1 MHRMKSVTESTL
13 AQSPW
18 LALMALSAM
27 VLVIVTWMLWR
38 RRGGG
43 RKPKAAI
50 ACAILSVSLHSA
62 LFWFVP
68 AKEQHGQGTGDAPGA
83 IDGSAPVMVT
93 MTDMES
99 FDPNQSASMDETPE
113 TFVPPLDLPAPT
125 VEPQPAVVSAPVATE
140 APTTS
145 MAPPDLAPE
154 PLELAD
160 TTAAVDQMM
169 TDLLLSDAFFAID
182 QEPTESPSEIPDP
195 QPTTPQPQQQPTFA
209 AQPASSTTGVP
220 IPTQTVATAIASP
233 RPDDFANRRGP
244 ARRSALIATGG
255 DDRTEAS
262 VAAGLRFIA
271 SRQRPDGIWDPQTTG
286 AGQER
291 GTLGETRDGAGKRAE
306 TGLTGLA
313 LLSLMGSGHTHLDGP
328 YTDNVARGLQ
338 ALLNRQA
345 SDGSLGGPAGT
356 YARTYCH
363 SIASLSLG
371 EAFALTRDPR
381 LAQSTADALSYSA
394 RIQHPQTGGWRY
406 KPGDTGDTSQFGW
419 QAMAMESGKQGG
431 MNLDPQI
438 DQRLKAFLATVRAG
452 RGGLAS
458 YRPKRPPS
466 RTMTA
471 EALASRLILGHYV
484 PPHEIAEAEAYILQ
498 ELPGMGEDNF
508 YYWYY
513 ASLALHQLQ
522 SPAWTR
528 WNEAMKARLLA
539 TQRSDGSWPTSS
551 VWGGYGGEIY
561 TTAMGCLCLEV
572 YYRHLT
578 QHQSPEKIASGAIRP
593 LLR

>member
-1 MHRMKSVTESTL
+1 MKSITDSTL
-13 AQSPW
+13 AQTPW
-18 LALMALSAM
+18 LAFLAVMAM
-27 VLVIVTWMLWR
+27 VLVVATWVLWR
-38 RRGGG
+38 RQSG
-43 RKPKAAI
+43 RRRPKAAI
-50 ACAILSVSLHSA
+50 ACAVLSVLIHSS

-68 AKEQHGQGTGDAPGA
+68 TKDQPGKGTGDAPGE
-83 IDGSAPVMVT
+83 IDGNAPVMVT
-93 MTDMES
+93 IADVES
-99 FDPNQSASMDETPE
+99 FDPDQSASLDETPE
-113 TFVPPLDLPAPT
+113 TFVPPLELPTPEAD
-125 VEPQPAVVSAPVATE
+125 PQPAVVTAP
-140 APTTS
+140 APSELPMQTS
-145 MAPPDLAPE
+145 TDPPEFAAE
-154 PLELAD
+154 PIELNETHAQI
-160 TTAAVDQMM
+160 DQMM
-169 TDLLLSDAFFAID
+169 TDLLLADATLSQAD
-182 QEPTESPSEIPDP
+182 APEPMPTPEPPMPKPAAATP
-195 QPTTPQPQQQPTFA
+195 QPTEPLA
-209 AQPASSTTGVP
+209 AQPASAASGVP
-220 IPTQTVATAIASP
+220 VPTQTVATPVASP

-255 DDRTEAS
+255 DDRTEAA
-262 VAAGLRFIA
+262 VAGGLRFIA
-271 SRQRPDGIWDPQTTG
+271 SRQRPDGIWDPTTTG

-291 GTLGETRDGAGKRAE
+291 MPLGENRNGAGKRAE

-313 LLSLMGSGHTHLDGP
+313 LLSLMGSGYTHLEGP
-328 YTDNVARGLQ
+328 YNDNVARGLQ

-345 SDGSLGGPAGT
+345 NDGSMGGPAGT
-356 YARTYCH
+356 YARMYCH
-363 SIASLSLG
+363 SIATLSLG

-381 LAQSTADALSYSA
+381 LAQATADALSYSA
-394 RIQHPQTGGWRY
+394 RIQHPSTGGWRY
-406 KPGDTGDTSQFGW
+406 QPGDTGDTSQFGW

-438 DQRLKAFLATVRAG
+438 DHRLRTFLSTVRAG

-471 EALASRLILGHYV
+471 EALASRLLLGHYV
-484 PPHEIAEAEAYILQ
+484 PPAEIAEAEAYILQ

-528 WNEAMKARLLA
+528 WNEAMKRRLLA
-539 TQRSDGSWPTSS
+539 TQRSDGSWPTTS
-551 VWGGYGGEIY
+551 VWGGYGGEVY

-578 QHQSPEKIASGAIRP
+578 LHQAPEKIANGAVRP
-593 LLR
+593 LVR